1 MLACAGSDVGAEG
14 EHVRVPNPGLTPE
27 LLKTGAPDTN
37 RTCDL
42 PLRRGLLYPLS
53 YRGARA
59 NFTRMRWFLFSG
71 LFLAAA
77 AVSAQA
83 WAWEDGVTP
92 FVVSPD
98 AVVERML
105 YLAQPKAGER
115 LVDLGSGDGRIVIE
129 AAKRFGARGL
139 GVDIDPRLVELARGN
154 AKLAGVES
162 LASFEVR
169 DLFETDLR
177 GVSVVTMYLL
187 PEVNL
192 QLLPRFIDQLK
203 PGARIVSHD
212 YDLGPW
218 PFDEMI
224 ELALAEKMVG
234 PLGRSRVFLWVVPAD
249 ARGRWIAEL
258 PELGGRWQLDIAQK
272 FQVLDV
278 DARAGVSVMLVRG
291 ARLRGEEIRLAVTGI
306 VGGKGYNLLFRGRVA
321 EGRIEGDLRIS
332 DGDSART
339 IPWRASRQ

>member
-1 MLACAGSDVGAEG
+1 M
-14 EHVRVPNPGLTPE
+14 P
-27 LLKTGAPDTN
+27 GAPDTN

-53 YRGARA
+53 YRGVKRD
-59 NFTRMRWFLFSG
+59 FTRMRLFFFSA
-71 LFLAAA
+71 LFCVAAT
-77 AVSAQA
+77 VSAQS
-83 WAWEDGVTP
+83 WAWDDGTTP

-105 YLAQPKAGER
+105 YLAQPKAGDR

-129 AAKRFGARGL
+129 AAKRFGANGL
-139 GVDIDPRLVELARGN
+139 GVDIDPRLVKLATDN
-154 AKLAGVES
+154 AKRAGVES
-162 LASFEVR
+162 LAHFEIR
-169 DLFETDLR
+169 DLFETDLH

-192 QLLPRFIDQLK
+192 QLLPRLIDQLK

-249 ARGRWIAEL
+249 ARGKWTFDL
-258 PELGGRWQLDIAQK
+258 PELGGRWQFEIAQK
-272 FQVLDV
+272 YQVLDV
-278 DARAGVSVMLVRG
+278 DARTGGHAMVVRG
-291 ARLRGEEIRLAVTGI
+291 ARLRGEEIRLAITG
-306 VGGKGYNLLFRGRVA
+306 VVAGKGYNTLFAGKVT
-321 EGRIEGDLRIS
+321 GDRIEGSVRIS
-332 DGDSART
+332 DGDSYRT
-339 IPWRASRQ
+339 VPWTASRQP

>member
-1 MLACAGSDVGAEG
+1 MLKNLIG
-14 EHVRVPNPGLTPE
+14 T
-27 LLKTGAPDTN
+27 
-37 RTCDL
+37 
-42 PLRRGLLYPLS
+42 
-53 YRGARA
+53 
-59 NFTRMRWFLFSG
+59 LF
-71 LFLAAA
+71 AAL
-77 AVSAQA
+77 AVSAPAQS
-83 WAWEDGVTP
+83 WAWDDGSVP

-105 YLAQPKAGER
+105 HLAQPKAGER

-139 GVDIDPRLVELARGN
+139 GVDNDPRLVSLAREN
-154 AKLAGVES
+154 AKRAGVEA
-162 LASFEVR
+162 LASFQVQ

-192 QLLPRFIDQLK
+192 KLLPRFIDQLR

-234 PLGRSRVFLWVVPAD
+234 SQGRSRVFLWLVPAD
-249 ARGRWIAEL
+249 ARGRWVADL
-258 PELGGRWQLDIAQK
+258 PELGGRWQFDIAQK
-272 FQVLDV
+272 FQILDV
-278 DARAGVSVMLVRG
+278 DARAGSSLMVVRG
-291 ARLRGEEIRLAVTGI
+291 ARLRGEEIRLVVTGV
-306 VGGKGYNLLFRGRVA
+306 VGGKGYNVLFAGKVA
-321 EGRIEGDLRIS
+321 DGRIEGNARIS
-332 DGDSART
+332 DGERQKT
-339 IPWRASRQ
+339 IPWKATR

>member
-1 MLACAGSDVGAEG
+1 MKS
-14 EHVRVPNPGLTPE
+14 
-27 LLKTGAPDTN
+27 
-37 RTCDL
+37 
-42 PLRRGLLYPLS
+42 
-53 YRGARA
+53 
-59 NFTRMRWFLFSG
+59 FFFS
-71 LFLAAA
+71 LMFCAAA
-77 AVSAQA
+77 SVSAQS
-83 WAWEDGVTP
+83 WAWDDGTTP

-129 AAKRFGARGL
+129 AAKRFGASGL
-139 GVDIDPRLVELARGN
+139 GVDIDPKLVRLAQDN
-154 AKLAGVES
+154 AKRAGVES
-162 LASFEVR
+162 LARFEVK

-177 GVSVVTMYLL
+177 GVNVVTMYLL

-249 ARGRWIAEL
+249 ARGRWVAEL
-258 PELGGRWQLDIAQK
+258 PELGGRWQFDIAQK

-278 DARAGVSVMLVRG
+278 DARVGAPGGGAQMVVRG
-291 ARLRGEEIRLAVTGI
+291 ARLRGEEIRLAVTGL
-306 VGGKGYNLLFRGRVA
+306 VAGKGYNVLFRGKVA
-321 EGRIEGDLRIS
+321 GGVIEGDLRLS
-332 DGDSART
+332 DGDAART
-339 IPWRASRQ
+339 LPWKAVKQ

>member
-1 MLACAGSDVGAEG
+1 M
-14 EHVRVPNPGLTPE
+14 RMFFFT
-27 LLKTGAPDTN
+27 LLF
-37 RTCDL
+37 C
-42 PLRRGLLYPLS
+42 
-53 YRGARA
+53 
-59 NFTRMRWFLFSG
+59 
-71 LFLAAA
+71 AAA
-77 AVSAQA
+77 TVSAQS
-83 WAWEDGVTP
+83 WAWDDGTTP

-129 AAKRFGARGL
+129 ATRRFGAKGL
-139 GVDIDPRLVELARGN
+139 GVDIDPKLVKLATDN
-154 AKLAGVES
+154 AKRAGVES
-162 LASFEVR
+162 LARFEVK

-192 QLLPRFIDQLK
+192 QLLPRLIDQLK

-224 ELALAEKMVG
+224 ELGLAEKMVG

-249 ARGRWIAEL
+249 ARGRWVADL
-258 PELGGRWQLDIAQK
+258 PEAGGRWQFDVAQK
-272 FQVLDV
+272 FQMLDV
-278 DARAGVSVMLVRG
+278 DARVGGAQMVVRG
-291 ARLRGEEIRLAVTGI
+291 ARMRGEEVRMAITGV
-306 VGGKGYNLLFRGRVA
+306 VGGKGYNSLFAGRIVD
-321 EGRIEGDLRIS
+321 GRIEGTVRIS
-332 DGDSART
+332 DGENART
-339 IPWRASRQ
+339 IPWKASHP

>member
-1 MLACAGSDVGAEG
+1 
-14 EHVRVPNPGLTPE
+14 
-27 LLKTGAPDTN
+27 
-37 RTCDL
+37 
-42 PLRRGLLYPLS
+42 
-53 YRGARA
+53 
-59 NFTRMRWFLFSG
+59 MRLFFFSI
-71 LFLAAA
+71 LWLAAA
-77 AVSAQA
+77 TVSAQS
-83 WAWEDGVTP
+83 WAWDDGTVP

-105 YLAQPKAGER
+105 HLAQPKAGER

-139 GVDIDPRLVELARGN
+139 GVEIDPRLVDLAREN
-154 AKLAGVES
+154 ARRAGVES
-162 LASFEVR
+162 LATFEVR

-192 QLLPRFIDQLK
+192 KLLPRFIDQLK

-224 ELALAEKMVG
+224 ELALAEKMAG
-234 PLGRSRVFLWVVPAD
+234 ALGRSRVFLWLVPAD

-258 PELGGRWQLDIAQK
+258 PELGGRWQFDIAQK
-272 FQVLDV
+272 FQILDV
-278 DARAGVSVMLVRG
+278 DARVVGSAGGSAMVVRG
-291 ARLRGEEIRLAVTGI
+291 ARLRGEEIHLVVSGA
-306 VGGKGYNLLFRGRVA
+306 VGGKGYNVLFRGKVA
-321 EGRIEGDLRIS
+321 GGRIEGDLRIS
-332 DGDSART
+332 DGDGDSVRT
-339 IPWRASRQ
+339 IPWKANRQ